1 MFCPNCGSQIP
12 DTATFCPNC
21 GAQIPNAA
29 AQPAAPVLPVEPTQ
43 PAEPTN
49 QAPAAEQ
56 VPTYQQQAYQAPAA
70 EQVPTYQQQPHQ
82 QQAYQQPTYQQA
94 PTQVTP
100 ITPSIP
106 KNISMPSVGD
116 LFCGINTQITAYAES
131 LGIQM
136 KWQKAIV
143 VLIYLGVIS
152 SLLTAVQYFT
162 GSIYGDSVGSVYRS
176 FPALRFVGILY
187 GLFCLAYAAAMLY
200 ARMLL
205 AKYNADGPRFFLL
218 LLLVNGVA
226 AVVLNLLIYV
236 ITGVSDF
243 PSLIGQVVGI
253 GVAFYL
259 NKTYYEK
266 RMHLFS
272 E

>member
-1 MFCPNCGSQIP
+1 
-12 DTATFCPNC
+12 
-21 GAQIPNAA
+21 
-29 AQPAAPVLPVEPTQ
+29 
-43 PAEPTN
+43 
-49 QAPAAEQ
+49 
-56 VPTYQQQAYQAPAA
+56 
-70 EQVPTYQQQPHQ
+70 
-82 QQAYQQPTYQQA
+82 
-94 PTQVTP
+94 
-100 ITPSIP
+100 
-106 KNISMPSVGD
+106 MPSVGD

-131 LGIQM
+131 LGLQM

-218 LLLVNGVA
+218 LLLVNGAA

-243 PSLIGQVVGI
+243 SSLIGQVVGI